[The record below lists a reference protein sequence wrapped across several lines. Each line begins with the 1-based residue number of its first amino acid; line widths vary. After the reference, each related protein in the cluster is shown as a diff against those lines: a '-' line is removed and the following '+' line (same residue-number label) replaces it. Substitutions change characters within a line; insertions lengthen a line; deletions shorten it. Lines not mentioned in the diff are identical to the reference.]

1 MILGEIPVEA
11 LISFTRDFWAPVKAS
26 KMSADKYYMIQ
37 KSEKENGI
45 NSPLIARNPSLF
57 EKMIGSNVQPSDFFE
72 VKTTLHIIFFKICLC

>member
-11 LISFTRDFWAPVKAS
+11 LISFTQDFWAPVKAS
-26 KMSADKYYMIQ
+26 KMSAAEKYFLIQ

-72 VKTTLHIIFFKICLC
+72 VKTTSFCSNINSK